1 MNDISKELKL
11 FARSRCKEDTA
22 TFRSQLRVQRAILRG
37 DFRSLQKDLGDEI
50 GSVRNLTFPDFCSH
64 QEHSVTT
71 YKKVSRRPER
81 VRTRIRCFLERSCCN
96 QLMVSCLEVRSNNYL
111 CCLLAKN
118 QLVLSKPETLIPFE
132 RKCSFRSLAF
142 QPLYSESTFNLKEKV
157 RVRYADSFRTEDED
171 MAIPS
176 KPVNRLTSRRWRTTF
191 RGNVQP

>member
-71 YKKVSRRPER
+71 YK
-81 VRTRIRCFLERSCCN
+81 
-96 QLMVSCLEVRSNNYL
+96 
-111 CCLLAKN
+111 N
-118 QLVLSKPETLIPFE
+118 QLVLSKPETLIPFK

-142 QPLYSESTFNLKEKV
+142 QPLYSESTFNLKEK
-157 RVRYADSFRTEDED
+157 DED

-191 RGNVQP
+191 RGLVFSHADCLVVVGVMWADMTILTE